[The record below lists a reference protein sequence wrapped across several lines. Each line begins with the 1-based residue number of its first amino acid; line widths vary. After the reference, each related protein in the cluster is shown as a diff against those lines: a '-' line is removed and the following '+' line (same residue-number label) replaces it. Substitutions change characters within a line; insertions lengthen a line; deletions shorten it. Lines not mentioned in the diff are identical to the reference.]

1 MSEQRAVTVIAA
13 VAQRGGLPTTR
24 LTTPIA
30 QRTIRSDHLQV
41 HSGDPS
47 HVTPAASVGEVFS
60 EVTRPI
66 LRSRQKRATG
76 KGDSPPRFNAWPCAA
91 VHPHLHLQP
100 VNLARTCG
108 FIHAFRQAAG
118 RAGAA
123 GVVSGAR
130 IDAASAPSARSPFR
144 FGDPGELCP
153 VALARG
159 FFARTLF
166 LI

>member
-76 KGDSPPRFNAWPCAA
+76 KGDSPRDLTRGPAPRCIPT
-91 VHPHLHLQP
+91 LHLQP
-100 VNLARTCG
+100 VNLG
-108 FIHAFRQAAG
+108 
-118 RAGAA
+118 
-123 GVVSGAR
+123 
-130 IDAASAPSARSPFR
+130 
-144 FGDPGELCP
+144 GEL
-153 VALARG
+153 VEALPRRCEG
-159 FFARTLF
+159 E
-166 LI
+166 